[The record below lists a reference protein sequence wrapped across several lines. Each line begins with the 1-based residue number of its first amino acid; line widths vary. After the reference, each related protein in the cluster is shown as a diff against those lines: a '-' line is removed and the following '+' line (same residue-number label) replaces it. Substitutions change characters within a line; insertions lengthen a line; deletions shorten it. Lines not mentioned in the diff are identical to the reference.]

1 MCAHM
6 HRASGST
13 KGSRFAWRRKATTP
27 REVPLLP
34 VPLTLS
40 PCAPPRLAVSIGI
53 HGWVRHPQDFI
64 TLWGGLQPGDSQ
76 RFSLVW
82 ESAELIKLSTE
93 MRDMLASIA
102 GQQAARWAATTFV
115 ASATV
120 ALSALFLPTLV
131 VSAFGSVD
139 GIWAV
144 VLDRAQKSGVLLAHV
159 LMSCWYG
166 CCASRCAWQCCMWLH
181 GASMHTVFS
190 HPQSWGSACDACGLL
205 YGRPTGLLLPAGA
218 RCVQR
223 YGYEAVRRLS
233 LSKS

>member
-1 MCAHM
+1 MKH
-6 HRASGST
+6 HV
-13 KGSRFAWRRKATTP
+13 TP
-27 REVPLLP
+27 TACMYIYMNTHACTYIYTYGHTRMQE
-34 VPLTLS
+34 
-40 PCAPPRLAVSIGI
+40 
-53 HGWVRHPQDFI
+53 FI

-139 GIWAV
+139 GIWAI

-159 LMSCWYG
+159 LMSC
-166 CCASRCAWQCCMWLH
+166 CH
-181 GASMHTVFS
+181 G
-190 HPQSWGSACDACGLL
+190 
-205 YGRPTGLLLPAGA
+205 GRPVTLVGYSMGA
-218 RCVQR
+218 RLVYYCLQELAAYNAMGATDVHSWCTTAAYCVQL
-223 YGYEAVRRLS
+223 LS
-233 LSKS
+233 YVCIVIP